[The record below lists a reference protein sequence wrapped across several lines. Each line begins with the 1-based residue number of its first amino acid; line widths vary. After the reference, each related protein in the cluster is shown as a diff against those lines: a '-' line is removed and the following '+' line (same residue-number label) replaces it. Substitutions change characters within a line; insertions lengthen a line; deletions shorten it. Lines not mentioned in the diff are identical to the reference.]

1 MIEVVCGVI
10 GNEDGCFLA
19 CLRPQGKHL
28 GGQWEFPGGKVEA
41 GESHEAALIREL
53 REELGVE
60 VAVGTALEPV
70 RWTYDRAEIHL
81 RPYHCVIVGGNLHPH
96 EHQRVCWCAPG
107 DFSNLD
113 WAAADLPILDQLRCQ
128 AAGGTTL

>member
-10 GNEDGCFLA
+10 RNEEGCFLA

-53 REELGVE
+53 REELGVQ
-60 VAVGTALEPV
+60 VAVGAALEPV
-70 RWTYDRAEIHL
+70 RWTYERGEICL
-81 RPYHCVIVGGNLHPH
+81 SPYHCVITGGNLQPH
-96 EHQRVCWCAPG
+96 EHERICWCSPG
-107 DFSNLD
+107 DFASLE
-113 WAAADLPILDQLRCQ
+113 WAAADLPILDQLRQQ
-128 AAGGTTL
+128 AAGDVAP